1 MAVFIKSIFKI
12 QKQEIKKQ
20 NARKQANLDLVG
32 YLKAYNQNL
41 TINVDD
47 LWIKVDVD
55 HNGHLD
61 KNECAVFFSEL
72 LKYTIKERAQ
82 HYNEANFDALFERF
96 DEDKNGFIEKS
107 EMAVFIKQVFSR
119 NQDKIIE
126 GINEKEMT
134 KQLRLATETSEDAL
148 SLSRRRSNS
157 RRTPSRSSRRSITRR
172 LSSIDRKQIKIDQTR
187 KPVIQ
192 QK

>member
-1 MAVFIKSIFKI
+1 M
-12 QKQEIKKQ
+12 
-20 NARKQANLDLVG
+20 DLVG
-32 YLKAYNQNL
+32 YLKAYNQNF

-61 KNECAVFFSEL
+61 KNECAVFLSEL

-172 LSSIDRKQIKIDQTR
+172 LSSIDRKQIKIDPIR